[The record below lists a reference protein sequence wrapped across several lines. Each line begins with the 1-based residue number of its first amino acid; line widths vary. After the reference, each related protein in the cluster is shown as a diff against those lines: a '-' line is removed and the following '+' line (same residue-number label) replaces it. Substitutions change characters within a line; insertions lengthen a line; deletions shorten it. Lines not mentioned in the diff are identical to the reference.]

1 MNSAT
6 AMLISGNKQVNSN
19 TAMAAR
25 NNRIRLPSA
34 FPRTYGPANIAH
46 AGFALNAQR
55 AAYEAFSFLC
65 LGRDACSIARSVM
78 SQKTEKWSKEVTE
91 HDHPFALPP
100 GIFKSADPEVI
111 AAALQHS
118 AEDPKRGSDDAFRTA
133 MSMLDFY
140 INRAGKN
147 LSDGDRL
154 ALEEA
159 KTSLRKR
166 FGKAAS

>member
-1 MNSAT
+1 
-6 AMLISGNKQVNSN
+6 
-19 TAMAAR
+19 
-25 NNRIRLPSA
+25 
-34 FPRTYGPANIAH
+34 
-46 AGFALNAQR
+46 
-55 AAYEAFSFLC
+55 
-65 LGRDACSIARSVM
+65 M
-78 SQKTEKWSKEVTE
+78 SEKTEKWSKEVSE

-147 LSDGDRL
+147 LSDGDRS
-154 ALEEA
+154 ALEKA

-166 FGKAAS
+166 FGKAPS